1 MASSDYSGDYCGQ
14 GDDGLD
20 RLAQTLGSAGATP
33 ASRIWTETASG
44 HIEDDVTIISLR
56 RP

>member
-1 MASSDYSGDYCGQ
+1 MIAA
-14 GDDGLD
+14 DGAAERD

-33 ASRIWTETASG
+33 ASRIWTEMASG